1 MGYLYSNACR
11 GSNENKVEL
20 NLDNI
25 TFSDLCSKYDELTK
39 WCKENVSGGFYVS
52 IDLAEESRAFFEQP
66 IFKQTSL
73 GWKNAKD
80 MKKALK
86 YHMFDVNIVV
96 YFINPDSALLFKLAF
111 G

>member
-11 GSNENKVEL
+11 KSNENKISL
-20 NLDNI
+20 CFNLI
-25 TFSDLCSKYDELTK
+25 TFPDLCSKNDELTK
-39 WCKENVSGGFYVS
+39 WCKKNASGGFCVT
-52 IDLAEESRAFFEQP
+52 IDSTEESRE
-66 IFKQTSL
+66 IFKQTIFKQTIL

-80 MKKALK
+80 MKNSLK
-86 YHMFDVNIVV
+86 YHMLDVNIVV

>member
-1 MGYLYSNACR
+1 MGYLYRNACR

-25 TFSDLCSKYDELTK
+25 TFPDLCSKNDELTK
-39 WCKENVSGGFYVS
+39 WCKENVSGGFCVS
-52 IDLAEESRAFFEQP
+52 IDSTEESRSLFEQT
-66 IFKQTSL
+66 IFKQTIL

-80 MKKALK
+80 MKKALE
-86 YHMFDVNIVV
+86 YRILDVNIVV
-96 YFINPDSALLFKLAF
+96 YFINPNSAILFKLAF

>member
-1 MGYLYSNACR
+1 MGYLYRNACR
-11 GSNENKVEL
+11 ESNENKIALYFEKIL
-20 NLDNI
+20 
-25 TFSDLCSKYDELTK
+25 FSDLYSKNDELTN

-66 IFKQTSL
+66 IFKQTIL

-86 YHMFDVNIVV
+86 YHMLDVNIVV
-96 YFINPDSALLFKLAF
+96 YFINPNSALLFKLAF